1 MKKFKEPHVEES
13 HVKKAL
19 VKIIRTPQWSDLS
32 RKPSKRLE
40 MLHFQFNRT
49 QKPLSDLAC

>member
-1 MKKFKEPHVEES
+1 MEER

-19 VKIIRTPQWSDLS
+19 VKIIRTSQWSDLS

-40 MLHFQFNRT
+40 MLHFQFNHT